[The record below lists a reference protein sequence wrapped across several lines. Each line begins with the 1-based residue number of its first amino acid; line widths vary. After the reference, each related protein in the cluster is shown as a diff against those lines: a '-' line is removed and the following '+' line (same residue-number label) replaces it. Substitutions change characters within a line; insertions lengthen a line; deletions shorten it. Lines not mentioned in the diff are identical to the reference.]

1 MALNQAE
8 RTFIRAR
15 MNRYERHAVHS
26 RLFSYSRTKIRNDDG
41 NAPVHHDFE
50 RYIDDPVNFAWDVFG
65 VRLWGRQAEIANAV
79 AKNSQT
85 AAKTGHKIGK
95 SMLAAILSFWWICTR
110 ANAKVI
116 ITAPALHQV
125 KNVIWA
131 ELGRLHKKIRHQ
143 VGGLFPKDP
152 LTGFH
157 LTNENAIIGLTTDR
171 PERIAGLS
179 GQAVLVIVDE
189 ASGYE
194 DSLMEALET
203 SLAGGDDDLEG
214 AGESKVLAIGNPT
227 RTAGWFFEIFRTG
240 NLDWSKHTVS
250 SEESP
255 NVLAANDNGGGH
267 PVYPGLATRAFV
279 QKWQRK
285 CGANYATHPVY
296 MVRIK
301 GEYPERSSSSVIGLA
316 DVERATTVAHR
327 ERTPAAPPPH
337 EAVLGVDVA
346 RFGDDDSVIA
356 PRVGNHM
363 FELEVFSG
371 LDGPQLAAEAM
382 RIARTFIAKGR
393 RVRVNVDGIG
403 VGASCV
409 DALKHSDLAREGKM
423 IVHDVQAGAR
433 ALDPTNY
440 TNMRAQLWFDL
451 GVWLAEGGSLPPNDG
466 ELTRELLAPS
476 YGIAKDGRIEVE
488 SKDDI
493 KKTLGHSP
501 DRADA
506 ACLAVHNAAAGVQ
519 QQSDAYSKGW

>member
-1 MALNQAE
+1 MALNQVE
-8 RTFIRAR
+8 RAFVRGR
-15 MNRYERHAVHS
+15 MNAYEMHALQSGWCKEAAARV
-26 RLFSYSRTKIRNDDG
+26 KNDDG
-41 NAPVHHDFE
+41 TTPVHHDFE
-50 RYIDDPVNFAWDVFG
+50 RYTDDPVSFAWDVFG

-79 AKNSQT
+79 AANGQT

-110 ANAKVI
+110 SNAKVI

-143 VGGLFPKDP
+143 IGGAFPKDP

-157 LTNENAIIGLTTDR
+157 LANGNAIIGLTTDK

-189 ASGYE
+189 ASGY
-194 DSLMEALET
+194 DDALYEALET
-203 SLAGGDDDLEG
+203 SLAGGDDELEG

-240 NLDWSKHTVS
+240 NIDWSRHTVS

-255 NVLAANDNGGGH
+255 NVLAANDNGKGH
-267 PVYPGLATRAFV
+267 PVYPGLATRAFI

-301 GEYPERSSSSVIGLA
+301 GEYPERSSESVIGLA
-316 DVERATTVAHR
+316 DIERASTEAHR
-327 ERTPAAPPPH
+327 AATPPLPPPH

-356 PRVGNHM
+356 ARIGNHM
-363 FELEVFSG
+363 FPLEVFSG
-371 LDGPQLAAEAM
+371 MDGPTLAAEVM
-382 RIARTFIAKGR
+382 RVAREHIARGR
-393 RVRVNVDGIG
+393 KVRVNVDGIG

-409 DALKHSDLAREGKM
+409 DALKHSDLARSGRM
-423 IVHDVQAGAR
+423 VVHDVQAGAR
-433 ALDPTNY
+433 AIDHENY
-440 TNMRAQLWFDL
+440 VNMRAQLWFDF
-451 GVWLAEGGSLPPNDG
+451 GVWLSEGGSLPPDDG
-466 ELTRELLAPS
+466 ELTREALAPS
-476 YGIAKDGRIEVE
+476 YSVAKDGRIQVE

-493 KKTLGHSP
+493 KKKIGHSP

-506 ACLAVHNAAAGVQ
+506 ACLAVHNAAADVEEQ
-519 QQSDAYSKGW
+519 ASAYSKGW